1 MFSRS
6 KPTQS
11 PVAEASKKESPKA
24 AGLDMI
30 ERRRFVRP
38 LPQPEVK
45 ESNDASD
52 WALWESLS
60 RMPGQ
65 P

>member
-11 PVAEASKKESPKA
+11 PVAEAPRHESPNA
-24 AGLDMI
+24 TALDMI

-45 ESNDASD
+45 ESNDACD

-60 RMPGQ
+60 RAPSQ